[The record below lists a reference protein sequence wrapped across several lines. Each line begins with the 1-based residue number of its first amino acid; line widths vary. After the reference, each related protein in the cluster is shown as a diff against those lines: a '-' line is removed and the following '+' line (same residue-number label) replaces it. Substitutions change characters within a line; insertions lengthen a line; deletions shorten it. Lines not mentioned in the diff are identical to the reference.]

1 MTALLCGLLGFVL
14 YFLYDINSITV
25 RSKLLHS
32 TFTLGTVLIAAA
44 TGMDLWSAFKSNAF
58 SGFADFVFLVLSAL
72 SFAALIYCLFFALP
86 FQQTYAEQV
95 ANRSVCDKGVY
106 ALCRH
111 PGILC
116 FFGTFLFLGF
126 AARPANLLAHG
137 MVFSVLNLIYALFQ
151 DRITF
156 PKTFSDY
163 HTYRTRV
170 PFLLPTSNSVRLAR
184 DSWPRKDSKE
194 DKS

>member
-14 YFLYDINSITV
+14 YFLYDINSITL

-32 TFTLGTVLIAAA
+32 SFTIGTAFIAVA
-44 TGMDLWSAFKSNAF
+44 TGVDLWSAFKSNAF
-58 SGFADFVFLVLSAL
+58 SGFTDFVFLVLSAL

-86 FQQTYAEQV
+86 FQETYAEQTTD
-95 ANRSVCDKGVY
+95 RSVCDKGVY

-116 FFGTFLFLGF
+116 FFGTFLFLGL
-126 AARPANLLAHG
+126 AARPASLLAHG
-137 MVFSVLNLIYALFQ
+137 MVFSALNLIYALFQ

-163 HTYRTRV
+163 HIYRTRV

-184 DSWPRKDSKE
+184 DSWPRKYSKE
-194 DKS
+194 DES

>member
-14 YFLYDINSITV
+14 YFLYDINSITL

-32 TFTLGTVLIAAA
+32 SFTIGTAFIAVA
-44 TGMDLWSAFKSNAF
+44 TGVDLWSAFKSNAF
-58 SGFADFVFLVLSAL
+58 SGFTDFVFLVLSAL

-86 FQQTYAEQV
+86 FQETYAEQTTD
-95 ANRSVCDKGVY
+95 RSVCDKGVY

-116 FFGTFLFLGF
+116 FFGTFLFLGL
-126 AARPANLLAHG
+126 AARPASLLAHG
-137 MVFSVLNLIYALFQ
+137 MVFSALNLIYALFQ

-156 PKTFSDY
+156 PKIFSDY
-163 HTYRTRV
+163 HIYRTRV

-184 DSWPRKDSKE
+184 DSWPRKYSKE
-194 DKS
+194 DES